1 LNVCALNYY
10 LFKIRCKPSPECFC
24 GFEIESIKNNFLHC
38 PLFAAPRLKLL
49 SSGAYI
55 DNNNNVYVVALLT
68 TRTENGDVRNFVLHV
83 LDENYH
89 VKHDSCTLDFMD
101 ASFSF
106 VSIAINKA
114 IISS

>member
-1 LNVCALNYY
+1 MQAL
-10 LFKIRCKPSPECFC
+10 
-24 GFEIESIKNNFLHC
+24 
-38 PLFAAPRLKLL
+38 AASCEELR
-49 SSGAYI
+49 A
-55 DNNNNVYVVALLT
+55 
-68 TRTENGDVRNFVLHV
+68 RTGNPP